1 MEGHAE
7 LRQGH
12 PDLYRANTISTN
24 NPSVASIASRDQDH
38 SAEVNQWPV
47 YRHRGDCN
55 AVDITLGATSG
66 LHISSTTKWKN
77 YGARDAGANLFL
89 GSIDAV
95 CFFVYG
101 DVV

>member
-1 MEGHAE
+1 M
-7 LRQGH
+7 
-12 PDLYRANTISTN
+12 
-24 NPSVASIASRDQDH
+24 
-38 SAEVNQWPV
+38 
-47 YRHRGDCN
+47 
-55 AVDITLGATSG
+55 DITLGATSG